1 MRIPFD
7 YEKKKQYSVRDMSVD
22 KRMSIKPGTLIPIY
36 FKKLYPGDKF
46 DIDVSTL
53 LQSNPLI
60 SPLMG
65 EFVLRLSSFIQ
76 YDSNLYGWYDNNSKL
91 STNDLL
97 RKNRHYISGNDLP
110 NYSIGSSKATANKVC
125 YRGGFYDFMGIPP
138 LSGFPNFDD
147 STFDTMYK
155 LCADRVL
162 TYLDIIRNYF
172 HASQTINIP
181 YIEQVINQ
189 NVNQYYIRYLSK
201 DELDRYFIWLRQQ
214 PDGIDIFDL
223 TTDTSATNYFPE
235 ILAYFNT
242 LRRGGLFCAQYE
254 PDMLR
259 NILLD
264 VDSTKVGV
272 EIKDGSFSIDALRFQ
287 NKLQRLVDRYDI
299 SGGRFSSWLKTVWG
313 SSANRRLDIPQFI
326 GTTSFIIDPNTVT
339 SVADTTGTTDSSNLG
354 QLGGNIN
361 QANYRGKNSRNNTH
375 HYVSVDEPATLCII
389 ASLVPKV
396 DYSQGLERELRE
408 TIHSDD
414 YKPEFSQLGFQDVP
428 WSDYSL
434 YPNLDSSGQLVHINS
449 GTSTTGD
456 YLYEPD
462 SVVGKQIAW
471 MHLMSDVNRV
481 HGEFSEDGYYHTWVL
496 RRTFT
501 KITAYDTSTGL
512 PVPKTTTQSNN
523 YYYVNPF
530 DWYYPFEIT
539 DGSLDNFFLQV
550 GLNIRA
556 VRPIGKRYMPTLE

>member
-1 MRIPFD
+1 MSLRIPFD
-7 YEKKKQYSVRDMSVD
+7 YEKKKQYSVRNMSVD

-60 SPLMG
+60 TPLMG
-65 EFVLRLSSFIQ
+65 EFVLRLSSFVQ

-91 STNDLL
+91 STNELL
-97 RKNRHYISGNDLP
+97 HKRRHFISGNNLP
-110 NYSIGSSKATANKVC
+110 YYWKGETTAGAYNTVFRGS
-125 YRGGFYDFMGIPP
+125 FFDFMGIPP
-138 LSGFPNFDD
+138 LSGFPRYSGSSIDD
-147 STFDTMYK
+147 KYR

-172 HASQTINIP
+172 VASQTINIP
-181 YIEQVINQ
+181 YFEQTSSASFAL
-189 NVNQYYIRYLSK
+189 RYLSK
-201 DELDRYFIWLRQQ
+201 DELDRYFIWLRNQ
-214 PDGIDIFDL
+214 PDGVNIFDL
-223 TTDTSATNYFPE
+223 TTVSSASNYFPG
-235 ILAYFNT
+235 ILSYFNSMKN
-242 LRRGGLFCAQYE
+242 GGLFSAQYE

-264 VDSTKVGV
+264 IDSTKINVDV
-272 EIKDGSFSIDALRFQ
+272 INNSFSIDTLRFQ

-313 SSANRRLDIPQFI
+313 SSANRRLDIPQFV

-339 SVADTTGTTDSSNLG
+339 SVADTSSTPEQSNLG

-375 HYVSVDEPATLCII
+375 HYVSVDEPATLCIV

-434 YPNLDSSGQLVHINS
+434 FPNLNADGQLVQITS
-449 GTSTTGD
+449 GTAGTGT

-471 MHLMSDVNRV
+471 MHLMSDLNRV
-481 HGEFSEDGYYHTWVL
+481 HGEFAEDGYYSTWVL

-501 KITAYDTSTGL
+501 KITAYTDSEYRR
-512 PVPKTTTQSNN
+512 PKTTEQSNN
-523 YYYVNPF
+523 FYYVNPF

-539 DGSLDNFFLQV
+539 DGTLDNFFLQV

-556 VRPIGKRYMPTLE
+556 VRPIGKRFMPTLE

>member
-1 MRIPFD
+1 MSLRIPFD
-7 YEKKKQYSVRDMSVD
+7 YKKNVNYSVRNMSVD

-60 SPLMG
+60 TPLMG
-65 EFVLRLSSFIQ
+65 EFVLRISTFVEP
-76 YDSNLYGWYDNNSKL
+76 DSNLYGWYDNNSKL
-91 STNDLL
+91 TTNELL
-97 RKNRHYISGNDLP
+97 NRKRHYISGDDLP
-110 NYSIGSSKATANKVC
+110 HYSKGNTTASYAQTSLRGSL
-125 YRGGFYDFMGIPP
+125 YDFIGIPP
-138 LSGFPNFDD
+138 LSGFPNFDSSTYD
-147 STFDTMYK
+147 SKYK

-162 TYLDIIRNYF
+162 AYMDVIRNYYF
-172 HASQTINIP
+172 ASQTINIP
-181 YIEQVINQ
+181 YIVETPGSP
-189 NVNQYYIRYLSK
+189 YALHYLSK
-201 DELDRYFIWLRQQ
+201 YEIDRFFIWLRQQ
-214 PDGIDIFDL
+214 TDGIDIFDL
-223 TTDTSATNYFPE
+223 STATSATNYFPE
-235 ILAYFNT
+235 VLSYLQFI
-242 LRRGGLFCAQYE
+242 RKGGLFCAQYE

-264 VDSTKVGV
+264 VDTTKVNV
-272 EIKDGSFSIDALRFQ
+272 DITNNSFSIDTLRFQ

-339 SVADTTGTTDSSNLG
+339 SIADTTGNPDDSNLG

-361 QANYRGKNSRNNTH
+361 QANYKGKNNNTH
-375 HYVSVDEPATLCII
+375 HYVSVDEPGTLVIV
-389 ASLVPKV
+389 ASLTPKV

-408 TIHSDD
+408 TLFSDD

-428 WSDYSL
+428 WSDYSMF
-434 YPNLDSSGQLVHINS
+434 PNLDENGQLVAITS
-449 GTSTTGD
+449 GTSGTGTR
-456 YLYEPD
+456 LYEPN
-462 SVVGKQIAW
+462 SVVGKQVAW

-481 HGEFSEDGYYHTWVL
+481 HGEFAENGFYSTWVL

-501 KITAYDTSTGL
+501 KITAYNDSAYPRPLTTSQT
-512 PVPKTTTQSNN
+512 NN
-523 YYYVNPF
+523 FYYVNPF
-530 DWYYPFEIT
+530 DWYYMFAIT

-556 VRPIGKRYMPTLE
+556 VRPIGKRFMPTLE